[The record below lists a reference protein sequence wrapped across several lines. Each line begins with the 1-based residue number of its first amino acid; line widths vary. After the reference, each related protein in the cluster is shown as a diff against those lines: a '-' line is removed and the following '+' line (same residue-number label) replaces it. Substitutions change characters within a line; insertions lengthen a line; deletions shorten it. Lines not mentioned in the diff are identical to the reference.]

1 MEENTEENTLIN
13 ENQKIKGQTPNSE
26 LFSQAWEGLK
36 GQWGISIGFTLLYMI
51 LQSIAGMTFG
61 VLIAA
66 PLYIGSALFFVNVSR
81 KSNPQIEDMFKGF
94 NSYGAAL
101 GANLLVLLIVFGGMI
116 LLIIPG
122 IIWGI
127 QYSMVNYII
136 ADNPNCGGN
145 ESLERSR
152 KMMNGHKVKMFRFMV
167 RVMGVVILCYLTLG
181 IGFLWGIPWIS
192 TAMAKFYDDIK

>member
-1 MEENTEENTLIN
+1 MEENTLIN

-36 GQWGISIGFTLLYMI
+36 GQWGISIGFFLLYCV
-51 LQSIAGMTFG
+51 LSGIASGTVGIF
-61 VLIAA
+61 LIA
-66 PLYIGSALFFVNVSR
+66 PLYVGSALFFINVSR
-81 KSNPQIEDMFKGF
+81 KSNPQIEDLFKGF
-94 NSYGAAL
+94 NSYGASL
-101 GANLLVLLIVFGGMI
+101 GSNLLVGLIVVGGII

-136 ADNPNCGGN
+136 ADDPNCGGN
-145 ESLERSR
+145 ESLVRSR
-152 KMMNGHKVKMFRFMV
+152 KMMDGHKWKMFEFML
-167 RVMGVVILCYLTLG
+167 RAIGIILLCFLTLG
-181 IGFLWGIPWIS
+181 IGLLWGIPWIS

>member
-1 MEENTEENTLIN
+1 MEENTLIN

-36 GQWGISIGFTLLYMI
+36 GQWGISIGFILLYMV
-51 LQSIAGMTFG
+51 LQAVVGMTVGIF
-61 VLIAA
+61 IAA
-66 PLYIGSALFFVNVSR
+66 PLYIGGALFFINISR
-81 KSNPQIEDMFKGF
+81 KSNPKIEDMFKGF

-101 GANLLVLLIVFGGMI
+101 GATLLVGLIVTGGII

-136 ADNPNCGGN
+136 ADDPNCGGN
-145 ESLERSR
+145 ESLIRSR
-152 KMMNGHKVKMFRFMV
+152 KMMNGHKWKMFSFML
-167 RVMGVVILCYLTLG
+167 RAMGVVILCCLTLG
-181 IGFLWGIPWIS
+181 IGLLWGIPWIS

>member
-1 MEENTEENTLIN
+1 MEENTLIN

-36 GQWGISIGFTLLYMI
+36 GQWGISIGFFLLYCV
-51 LQSIAGMTFG
+51 LSGIASGTVGIF
-61 VLIAA
+61 LIA
-66 PLYIGSALFFVNVSR
+66 PLYVGSALFFINVSR
-81 KSNPQIEDMFKGF
+81 KSNPQVEDLFKGF
-94 NSYGAAL
+94 NSYGASL
-101 GANLLVLLIVFGGMI
+101 GSNLLVGLIVVGGII

-136 ADNPNCGGN
+136 ADDPNCGGN
-145 ESLERSR
+145 ESLVRSR
-152 KMMNGHKVKMFRFMV
+152 KMMYGHKWKMFEFML
-167 RVMGVVILCYLTLG
+167 RAIGIILLCFLTLG
-181 IGFLWGIPWIS
+181 IGLLWGIPWIS